1 MYGNRFVVRS
11 LLSELRAD
19 VLSEKVLPALSAGFA
34 SGLGLL
40 VAQIA
45 FATLIFSGPLVSHA
59 SQGVGL
65 VLFGNFCACLIV
77 ALLSG
82 YRGAVSGLSPALVI
96 VMASIAA
103 IPGIQGDA
111 LFATASVA
119 LMFSAFATGA
129 ICLLIGHF
137 RLANLVRFIPY
148 PVAGGFVAGIGGA
161 VCIAA
166 MSLTGASTDWH
177 ALPALFKPTELWK
190 WSPSVLY
197 GTLLYFAIR
206 RWGNALF
213 LPISFAIAIP
223 VYHLFLVAAGLDT
236 EAAQAAGLLFTSTA
250 DGMLWPAIRLSDLG
264 NLDWTAMATKAPEI
278 LTLVL
283 VALICV
289 VMNFAGLEVAANQEL
304 EWDREF
310 RVGGLASVV
319 AGLGGGTVATV
330 VVPASLRSKLLG
342 ATTRLTG
349 VVTAAIIGIGLVWGD
364 GLLEWVP
371 PPLLGG
377 IIVFAGLGMLD
388 EGLVRSRKRLPWS
401 EYSIIVLI
409 FVAIVTYGLLEG
421 VAAGILATLVFF
433 AVRLSRM
440 DPIESRFTARDRRS
454 KRTRPIPDRAIL
466 AKDGA
471 RVLGY
476 ELRGYIFF
484 GSVCPLAEELR
495 QTVKGPSRPA
505 CLILDF
511 AAVSGFDFSAVTVLC
526 RVLQSAGEAGVTMV
540 LSGVSRQLRA
550 GLERNLTPS
559 ALAELVLKP
568 DADQAIEYCEET
580 VLAAWKADAANA
592 EKHRAALL
600 AQTAEDLARHLDRQA
615 RFEELLVELRRWLD
629 PREYS
634 EGEALAG
641 PDAREEGLQLLVSG
655 HASARDSAGA
665 RLYQC
670 GPGDTI
676 WPARALHE
684 KTATVVA
691 EEPCR
696 TMVLPPDSLRSLEV
710 HEERLALKLYRFLLA
725 GHFPNEPDDGSD
737 EAGSNDRAEASG
749 VPAKGR

>member
-1 MYGNRFVVRS
+1 MVRS

-19 VLSEKVLPALSAGFA
+19 VGSDKAVPALSAGFA

-45 FATLIFSGPLVSHA
+45 FATLIFSGPLVSHT

-119 LMFSAFATGA
+119 LMFSAAATGA
-129 ICLLIGHF
+129 FCLLIGHF

-166 MSLTGASTDWH
+166 MSLMGANTEWH
-177 ALPALFKPTELWK
+177 ALPALIRPTELWK
-190 WSPSVLY
+190 WSPGVLY

-206 RWGNALF
+206 HWGNALF
-213 LPISFAIAIP
+213 LPISVAIAIP
-223 VYHLFLVAAGLDT
+223 VYHLLLAAIGLDT
-236 EAAQAAGLLFTSTA
+236 EGARAAGLLFTSTA
-250 DGMLWPAIRLSDLG
+250 DGMLWPALRLSDLA
-264 NLDWTAMATKAPEI
+264 NLDWTAMARKAPEI

-330 VVPASLRSKLLG
+330 IVPASLRSKLLG
-342 ATTRLTG
+342 AKTRLTG
-349 VVTAAIIGIGLVWGD
+349 LVTAAIIGVGLVLGD

-421 VAAGILATLVFF
+421 VAAGMLATLVFF

-440 DPIESRFTARDRRS
+440 DPIEARFTARDRRS

-466 AKDGA
+466 AKDGS
-471 RVLGY
+471 RVHGY

-484 GSVCPLAEELR
+484 GSVCPLAEDLR
-495 QTVKGPSRPA
+495 QTVNAPTRPA

-526 RVLQSAGEAGVTMV
+526 RVLQSAREAGVTMV

-550 GLERNLTPS
+550 GLERNLPPS
-559 ALAELVLKP
+559 AFAELVLET
-568 DADQAIEYCEET
+568 DADRALEHCEET
-580 VLAAWKADAANA
+580 VLAAWKADAAKA
-592 EKHRAALL
+592 DTHRAALL

-615 RFEELLVELRRWLD
+615 QFEEMLVELGRWLD

-641 PDAREEGLQLLVSG
+641 PDAREGGLQLLVSG
-655 HASARDSAGA
+655 HASARNSAGA

-684 KTATVVA
+684 KTAAVVA
-691 EEPCR
+691 EQPCR

-710 HEERLALKLYRFLLA
+710 HDERLALKLYRFLLA
-725 GHFPNEPDDGSD
+725 GHFPNEPDDRSAKAGSD
-737 EAGSNDRAEASG
+737 KGAVASDDS
-749 VPAKGR
+749 AKGQ

>member
-1 MYGNRFVVRS
+1 MVRS

-19 VLSEKVLPALSAGFA
+19 VLSGKAVPALSAGFA

-45 FATLIFSGPLVSHA
+45 FATLIFSGPLDSHT

-77 ALLSG
+77 ALASG

-111 LFATASVA
+111 LFVTAAVA

-129 ICLLIGHF
+129 CCLLIGHF

-166 MSLTGASTDWH
+166 VSLMGANTDWH
-177 ALPALFKPTELWK
+177 ALPALISPTELWK
-190 WSPSVLY
+190 WSPGVLY
-197 GTLLYFAIR
+197 GTLLYLAIR
-206 RWGNALF
+206 RWRNALI
-213 LPISFAIAIP
+213 LPISVGIAIP
-223 VYHLFLVAAGLDT
+223 AYHLVLAALGLDT
-236 EAAQAAGLLFTSTA
+236 ESARAAGLLFTNTA
-250 DGMLWPAIRLSDLG
+250 EGMLWPALRLSDLG
-264 NLDWTAMATKAPEI
+264 NLDWAAMAMKAPEI
-278 LTLVL
+278 LTLIL

-310 RVGGLASVV
+310 RVGGFASVV

-342 ATTRLTG
+342 ASTRLTG
-349 VVTAAIIGIGLVWGD
+349 IVTAAIIGVGLVLGD
-364 GLLEWVP
+364 GLLAWVP

-409 FVAIVTYGLLEG
+409 FIAIVTYGLLEG
-421 VAAGILATLVFF
+421 VAAGMLATLVFF

-440 DPIESRFTARDRRS
+440 DPIETRFTARDRRS

-466 AKDGA
+466 AKDGG
-471 RVLGY
+471 RVHGY
-476 ELRGYIFF
+476 ELGGYIFF
-484 GSVCPLAEELR
+484 GSVCPLAEDLR
-495 QTVKGPSRPA
+495 QTVNGPSRPR

-526 RVLQSAGEAGVTMV
+526 RVLQSASESGVKVV

-550 GLERNLTPS
+550 GLERNLLPS
-559 ALAELVLKP
+559 AFAELALEP
-568 DADQAIEYCEET
+568 DADRALEHCEDT
-580 VLAAWKADAANA
+580 VLAVWKADAAKA
-592 EKHRAALL
+592 DMHRAVLL

-615 RFEELLVELRRWLD
+615 RFEDLLVELRRWLD
-629 PREYS
+629 PCEYS
-634 EGEALAG
+634 QGEALAG
-641 PDAREEGLQLLVSG
+641 LDAREDGLQLLVSG
-655 HASARDSAGA
+655 YASARDSAGA

-684 KTATVVA
+684 QTAAVVA

-696 TMVLPPDSLRSLEV
+696 TMVLPLDALRSLEV
-710 HEERLALKLYRFLLA
+710 HDERLALKLYRFLLA
-725 GHFPNEPDDGSD
+725 GHFPNEAGDGPT
-737 EAGSNDRAEASG
+737 EADADDRADHSG
-749 VPAKGR
+749 DPLNEQ